1 MERTKYQVLD
11 LLKQTLRPEFLN
23 RIDEVVMFHP
33 LNKKFVREIVTIQLA
48 QLKDKLQ
55 LKHIN
60 IEATDYAIDYLTNL
74 GYDPQFGARPIKR
87 VIQKMVLNELSKSL
101 LSGEVTIDEDIVID
115 EFNNKIVFL
124 KKNAKG
130 ETLNQEKRKVSKEIE
145 E

>member
-1 MERTKYQVLD
+1 MD
-11 LLKQTLRPEFLN
+11 
-23 RIDEVVMFHP
+23 
-33 LNKKFVREIVTIQLA
+33 
-48 QLKDKLQ
+48 QLKEKLH

-60 IEATDYAIDYLTNL
+60 IEATEYAIDYLTNL

-101 LSGEVTIDEDIVID
+101 LSGEVTVEEDIVID

-124 KKNAKG
+124 KKNVKG